1 MADKTENIKTRLS
14 FDGEA
19 EYKAACKDINN
30 NLKNLNAEMR
40 RVTAEYKGNE
50 NSIEALK
57 AKQGVLSEKYAEQA
71 KKVEEARKAL
81 ERCAQQT
88 GENSEATQRLQ
99 RDLNYAEAALFDT
112 DAALQSVENELSEG
126 VQAQRQYEAACQG

>member
-1 MADKTENIKTRLS
+1 MAEKADSVKTRLS

-30 NLKNLNAEMR
+30 HLKNLNAEMR

-57 AKQGVLSEKYAEQA
+57 AKQDVLSAKYQEQA
-71 KKVEEARKAL
+71 KKVEEARSAL
-81 ERCAQQT
+81 ERCAKQT
-88 GENSEATQRLQ
+88 GDNSEATQKLQ
-99 RDLNYAEAALFDT
+99 RDLDYAQAALFDT
-112 DAALQSVENELSEG
+112 DAALKAVESGLSD
-126 VQAQRQYEAACQG
+126 RKSTRLNSSHIH